1 MALEATFRNLSL
13 SLDLLHDELNTLHV
27 MVGDRPPDVE
37 LALFDGLENALL
49 DLLGELHEARKS
61 ALNARRALG
70 PRRDLDG
77 TRRALTACQHRFHR
91 VEQQFLCNLVSYEKL
106 KELVRLG
113 EKGKEWRSW
122 AESTRRCIEECRQPI
137 EQTSKALAACW
148 QELAE
153 RLGMVNLSVNA
164 IGQQISVP
172 KPSATPVEPEGVT

>member
-13 SLDLLHDELNTLHV
+13 SFDHLHDGLNTLHV

-49 DLLGELHEARKS
+49 DLMGELHEARKS

-70 PRRDLDG
+70 THRDLDG
-77 TRRALTACQHRFHR
+77 ARRALTTCQHRFHR
-91 VEQQFLCNLVSYEKL
+91 VEQQFSLNLVSYEKL
-106 KELVRLG
+106 KQLVSLG

-122 AESTRRCIEECRQPI
+122 ADSTRRCIEECRWPT

-153 RLGMVNLSVNA
+153 RLGMVNLSVNT
-164 IGQQISVP
+164 IGQQITVP
-172 KPSATPVEPEGVT
+172 KPSATTVEPESVT